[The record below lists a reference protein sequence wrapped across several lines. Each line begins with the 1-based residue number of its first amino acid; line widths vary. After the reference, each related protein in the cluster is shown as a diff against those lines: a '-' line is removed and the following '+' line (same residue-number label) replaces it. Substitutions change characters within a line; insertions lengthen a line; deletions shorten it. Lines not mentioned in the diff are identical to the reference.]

1 MLPLWWWNPQVTERN
16 SSAPDKLLALR
27 ETIENIKSRS
37 GAARLARLESDLEWL
52 KAQSPQEYRRIAAKL
67 AGDK

>member
-16 SSAPDKLLALR
+16 SSAPDTEREIVSEHKALD
-27 ETIENIKSRS
+27 K
-37 GAARLARLESDLEWL
+37 LEWL
-52 KAQSPQEYRRIAAKL
+52 NAQSPQEYRRIAAKL